1 VVAERHGQ
9 VAAGNMLGEARDF
22 DAVPFF
28 WTKHFDLSIRYVGH
42 AQTWDEVAIDGDVK
56 SRDATLRF
64 RQHGHDLAVATVGRD
79 LESLRAERD
88 MERLLRAGE
97 PRP

>member
-1 VVAERHGQ
+1 MAERQGQ
-9 VAAGNMLGEARDF
+9 VAAGNMLGEAQDF

-42 AQTWDEVAIDGDVK
+42 ARTWDEVAVEGDVN

-64 RQHGHDLAVATVGRD
+64 RQDRDLAVATVGRGRAS
-79 LESLRAERD
+79 LERQLQSGHPGALS
-88 MERLLRAGE
+88 
-97 PRP
+97 